1 MSLDLY
7 GSQYEPTRLFNPW
20 EEFMHRDESKHAA
33 DSKAGFRLGHFLP
46 PSPTP
51 TSPTAAPPPL
61 PTRTSR
67 EVVELFLTYGRHRLD
82 DAIPHQ
88 QKLLKD
94 FMQGVIAQS
103 PVTSTAAPQSN
114 YIDDLK
120 NTPVSDIA
128 LLDDRNNHD
137 GCLRKYDKHCSNC
150 YVVSKKM
157 AIRDLCTHLEG
168 ERKTRKFSVDRR
180 IVFIPNLTPHGALLL
195 AATCARRSAI
205 PMRDFLHRYL
215 GRQQAFSVRTSWG
228 FFTEF
233 HISYHA
239 IRLGPIGT
247 TTDPRKVSGKS
258 LRHSAPLPLRSHTG
272 NDEDLYYHEAQTSSL
287 CWGPDETF
295 WTELFLVDTYFGSEQ
310 NLGTYLE
317 NPSLTIPGNG
327 FDPPLGGRQMMKE
340 PVFDPRE
347 YFLMKIDRRI
357 EQVATEYRAL
367 VETFNKRM
375 EDYAIEVR
383 IVFQDDDQRKHTQ
396 TLSNVIE
403 TIHTFV
409 DCISGIIDAWES
421 FSRHEIVLFTRHAPE
436 KLKWPDMLMQ
446 INRNMTELDRLR
458 KLLITK
464 RELFRSK
471 LESLHTVSSLSQ
483 TDTAVKQ
490 GNDLKTLTKMTVYVA
505 FPLLFTTAFF
515 SMSFANP
522 PYPWAVFICVLFMVG
537 VVNYIVAET
546 WGNGGEVMVRWVV
559 VKLRS

>member
-7 GSQYEPTRLFNPW
+7 GSRYEPTRLFNPW

>member
-1 MSLDLY
+1 MKAA
-7 GSQYEPTRLFNPW
+7 Q
-20 EEFMHRDESKHAA
+20 ES
-33 DSKAGFRLGHFLP
+33 
-46 PSPTP
+46 T
-51 TSPTAAPPPL
+51 T
-61 PTRTSR
+61 
-67 EVVELFLTYGRHRLD
+67 
-82 DAIPHQ
+82 
-88 QKLLKD
+88 
-94 FMQGVIAQS
+94 
-103 PVTSTAAPQSN
+103 N
-114 YIDDLK
+114 
-120 NTPVSDIA
+120 IA
-128 LLDDRNNHD
+128 LIATSSP
-137 GCLRKYDKHCSNC
+137 RKWPYE
-150 YVVSKKM
+150 
-157 AIRDLCTHLEG
+157 I
-168 ERKTRKFSVDRR
+168 
-180 IVFIPNLTPHGALLL
+180 
-195 AATCARRSAI
+195 CARIWKA
-205 PMRDFLHRYL
+205 
-215 GRQQAFSVRTSWG
+215 
-228 FFTEF
+228 
-233 HISYHA
+233 
-239 IRLGPIGT
+239 
-247 TTDPRKVSGKS
+247 
-258 LRHSAPLPLRSHTG
+258 SAPLPLRSQTG

-317 NPSLTIPGNG
+317 NPLLTIPGNG
-327 FDPPLGGRQMMKE
+327 FDPPLGGRKLMKE

-347 YFLMKIDRRI
+347 YFLMKIDRRT

-436 KLKWPDMLMQ
+436 KLKWPDMLTR

-471 LESLHTVSSLSQ
+471 LES
-483 TDTAVKQ
+483 
-490 GNDLKTLTKMTVYVA
+490 YVA